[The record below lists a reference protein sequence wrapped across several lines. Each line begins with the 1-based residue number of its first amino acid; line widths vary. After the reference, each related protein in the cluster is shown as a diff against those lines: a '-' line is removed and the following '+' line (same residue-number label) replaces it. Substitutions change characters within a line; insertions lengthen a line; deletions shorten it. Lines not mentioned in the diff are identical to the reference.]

1 MKELNVGDINRNMVL
16 ELRKYL
22 EELNVENAVGRWG
35 ELEELVDKITRPF
48 IEHVNDIEEYVDE
61 LESQDE
67 TVEEAECQFDSLK
80 EMTCDGI
87 EEQLDSLKNL
97 SLKLADLENSEY
109 QDSCEDIIRELE
121 SLKVDVRDYTFLV

>member
-1 MKELNVGDINRNMVL
+1 MKELNIGDINRNMVL

-35 ELEELVDKITRPF
+35 ELEGLVDKITRPF

-67 TVEEAECQFDSLK
+67 TVEEAENQFESLK

-87 EEQLDSLKNL
+87 AEQLDSLKNL
-97 SLKLADLENSEY
+97 SLKLADFEDSEY

>member
-1 MKELNVGDINRNMVL
+1 MKELNVGDINRNIVL

-22 EELNVENAVGRWG
+22 EELHVENAVGRWG
-35 ELEELVDKITRPF
+35 ELEDLVTKLTRPF

-67 TVEEAECQFDSLK
+67 TVEEAETQFDSLK

-87 EEQLDSLKNL
+87 DEQLDSLKSL
-97 SLKLADLENSEY
+97 SLKLAGLEDSEY

>member
-22 EELNVENAVGRWG
+22 EELHVENAVGRWG
-35 ELEELVDKITRPF
+35 ELEELVSKITRPY

-97 SLKLADLENSEY
+97 SLKLADLEDSEY